1 MSFLRVSKLKATY
14 LPNVDKKG
22 CSDPY
27 TTLQYQGIKKKTEV
41 IKDELNPA
49 WNEKFEWDL
58 GGQALSVEENL
69 IVHVKDWERIGRNR
83 LLGSATVPLK
93 DLVKDSS
100 HTMQADVN
108 LLDANSRMTEAKLSL
123 RLEYIPPKPAKSGEG
138 ETFAAY
144 ETDLGAEIEQVDQGF
159 EEEFGNEAEEGM
171 EGVGDPVRKRQRR
184 KRTARHKLSNKP
196 QDFQV
201 RVRIIEGRQLSG
213 SNISPVVRVIVA
225 SHTRQTKVKHSTNKP
240 FYDETFFFNFQM
252 SPLELFDEIISF
264 EVFNSRKLRANAM
277 IGYFKSDIGFFY
289 DEPSHAVVRK
299 WVLLT
304 DPDDKMAGVK
314 EDDDDDNTAESA
326 KTGKSRGAQGR
337 KMGGIPAGYVKV
349 TVVVLGP
356 GDEAPS
362 TSKSVTEDD
371 TDDIESNLL
380 QPSGVMLRPAVFSLK
395 VYRAEDIPQ
404 MDSGFFEGVKKV
416 LRVGEEQK
424 ELVDPYL
431 SFNFAGRKSKTRIHY
446 NSDHPEFNQELNVQ
460 FKFPSMCE
468 RIKMQIFDWDRLT
481 ADDCVGTGYL
491 PISTISGQGDDG
503 FLPLFGPSF
512 INFYGSTREYS
523 DLPDEYD
530 DLNLGIG
537 EGVAYRGRVLV
548 ELETRLGPSS
558 KEPSEDLQSHEIIR
572 VQPYLRRRKFK
583 LFACFLEATMVS
595 STDGPVEFEV
605 SIGNYGNKL
614 DQSVPPSSST
624 TPPTNAVYDG
634 CYYYYLPWG
643 DTKPCVSV
651 DSHWEDIAFRL
662 DNLNM
667 LTRMCERLESNME
680 KVQLSLEANAP
691 TAETASLLI
700 ALLDQLIYDCKK
712 PLQKVDSV
720 TPGVNE
726 LDLKIQEI
734 RIMEKLTIMEE
745 ASKLRESA
753 TDVAE
758 AMCEIE
764 VYMQRIKDI
773 AVEPQ
778 NSMPDVVIWLLSGTK
793 RIAYFRIPAYEVLY
807 SPHSDACGQY
817 CGKVFNMFMKYPG
830 KKQFNLEDFPEVP
843 AHVRMVVWLGLEKH
857 QEIWTNREQTEG
869 DFCVYAETYENQMN
883 VLGTWTSK
891 GLPRPSWS
899 NARGDLK
906 LYKDYFVPPSGWYF
920 EGDWFVNPELSMTYD
935 RDSGHKSFLEDV
947 FENESRL
954 PGGSW
959 GPSTVP
965 WTDVRGDAVTPRDE
979 ISCPEDWSWTTDWT
993 VDLNRAV
1000 DEDGYEYTVEATL
1013 GGYGPVEKTYHLCRR
1028 RRWVRNRVVIKDLK
1042 LQEEEENR
1050 TEQLSKEGWEYAP
1063 VFTMKFHAKERKM
1076 DLVRRRRWHRKMVQD
1091 DPSAPAVFHLDVGS
1105 SDDDDKDT
1113 ETMMNAPR
1121 MFITFDKPHKF
1132 QLRAYIYQARDLL
1145 AADAD
1150 GFSDPYARVVFGT
1163 QSQVTETLA
1172 RTICPTWD
1180 QTLIFENVQI
1190 YGGIDK
1196 VVNNPPE
1203 VIIELFDKDAV
1214 GKDEFMGRCVVTPL
1228 VKVNGQEPPSP
1239 RLLWYDVSRIGEEAG
1254 EILAAFELFLDEGA
1268 DLPFAPPMKG
1278 NLYLVPNG
1286 IRPVMQRTAIE
1297 VLCWGVRNMKRYQLA
1312 SVSSPSI
1319 EFECGGHVIH
1329 STIIKNTQKNPN
1341 FDQPLFFF
1349 DVYLPKEE
1357 LYTPPM
1363 NIKIHDNRSFGRKPV
1378 VGIHSMK
1385 SMIKFRCEPLCIDDA
1400 LENPIVEELAA
1411 RHGSSHIMDIKEDP
1425 KKGSEQ
1431 ADEDIDWW
1439 SKFYASVGDN
1449 DKAGVYLD
1457 KGYDK
1462 IMVYGTELEKVEVFN
1477 GFQDFVETFYIH
1489 RGKVK
1494 TKSEEEDTIV
1504 GEFKGSFRLYPLPS
1518 DPNSPVPPKILRKL
1532 PPSQPVEC
1540 IIRLYIIRALDLQP
1554 QDTSGLAD
1562 PYLVVNLGKTKISEK
1577 DNYIPN
1583 NLNPIFGKMFELNA
1597 TIPIIKDLRISVM
1610 DYDVIGRDDL
1620 IGETVVDL
1628 ENRFLSR
1635 FRASCGLPQ
1644 TYCTSGPN
1652 QWRDSQTPRQILEY
1666 WCELNSLNKPQYL
1679 GNTQLVLDGKVY
1691 NLTEYEEGMMFHQH
1705 LGSPDQRLALHVL
1718 NSMPVVPEHVET
1730 RALYNSLQPS
1740 VEQGKLQMWV
1750 DIFPKH
1756 MGTPSAPFD
1765 VNPRKPGNY
1774 ELRVIIWNTADVIL
1788 EETSITGEQMSDI
1801 YVKGWVA
1808 GIDES
1813 QKTDVHYRSLD
1824 GEGNFN
1830 WRFCFPFM
1838 FLAAEKV
1845 LVVRKKEHFWS
1856 LDETEERMPP
1866 RLVIQ
1871 IWDNDKFSPDDFLG
1885 QVELNLNRMPKPAK
1899 SARRCTL
1906 EQLPSY
1912 DGGKASSSVE
1922 TVSLFEM
1929 KRVYGWWPCGSQELG
1944 EEMQLT
1950 GKVEMAIEL
1959 LSKDEAE
1966 AKPAGKGRDEPNQNP
1981 TLDEPNRPATSFR
1994 WFTSPLKTM
2003 RYIIW
2008 RNYKWII
2015 IAVLIT
2021 LILVAAV
2028 VVFLYSMP
2036 GYSVKKMF
2044 NV

>member
-1 MSFLRVSKLKATY
+1 MSFLRVLELKAID
-14 LPNVDKKG
+14 LPNVEKKG
-22 CSDPY
+22 TSDPY
-27 TTLQYQGIKKKTEV
+27 VSLEYQGVKKKTEV
-41 IKDELNPA
+41 IKDELNPV

-58 GGQALSVEENL
+58 GGQPLSVEENL

-108 LLDANSRMTEAKLSL
+108 LLDGSNRMTQAKLSL
-123 RLEYIPPKPAKSGEG
+123 RLEYIPPKPAKGVEG
-138 ETFAAY
+138 EISAVD
-144 ETDLGAEIEQVDQGF
+144 ETDLGAEPGFGDEGF
-159 EEEFGNEAEEGM
+159 EEELGDEAEGGGA
-171 EGVGDPVRKRQRR
+171 EGVSDAVRKRRR
-184 KRTARHKLSNKP
+184 KRRTARHKLSNKP

-213 SNISPVVRVIVA
+213 SNISPVVRVTVA
-225 SHTRQTKVKHSTNKP
+225 NHTRQTKVKHSTNKP

-314 EDDDDDNTAESA
+314 EDDEDDAASA
-326 KTGKSRGAQGR
+326 NSGKSRGATGR

-349 TVVVLGP
+349 TVMVLGP

-362 TSKSVTEDD
+362 SSKSVTEDD

-395 VYRAEDIPQ
+395 AYRAEDIPQ
-404 MDSGFFEGVKKV
+404 MDSGFFEGVKKI
-416 LRVGEEQK
+416 LHVGEEQK

-431 SFNFAGRKSKTRIHY
+431 SFNFAGRKSKTRVHY

-468 RIKMQIFDWDRLT
+468 RLKLQIFDWDRLT

-491 PISTISGQGDDG
+491 PISAISGQGDDG

-512 INFYGSTREYS
+512 INLYGSTREYS

-548 ELETRLGPSS
+548 ELETKLGPSS
-558 KEPSEDLQSHEIIR
+558 KEPAEDLQSHEIIR

-643 DTKPCVSV
+643 DTKPCVCV

-691 TAETASLLI
+691 TAETASFLI

-712 PLQKVDSV
+712 PLPKIDSS

-726 LDLKIQEI
+726 LDLKIQET
-734 RIMEKLTIMEE
+734 RMMEKLAILEE

-753 TDVAE
+753 TDVGE
-758 AMCEIE
+758 AMTEIE
-764 VYMQRIKDI
+764 GYMQRLKDI

-793 RIAYFRIPAYEVLY
+793 RIAYFRIPAYDVLY
-807 SPHSDACGQY
+807 SPLGDSCGQF
-817 CGKVFNMFMKYPG
+817 CGRVFNMFMKYPG
-830 KKQFNLEDFPEVP
+830 KKQMNLEDFPEVP
-843 AHVRMVVWLGLEKH
+843 AHVRMIVWLGLEKH
-857 QEIWTNREQTEG
+857 QEAWTNREQTEG

-899 NARGDLK
+899 NPRGDLK
-906 LYKDYFVPPSGWYF
+906 LYKEYFVPPSGWHF

-947 FENESRL
+947 FENASRL

-965 WTDVRGDAVTPRDE
+965 WTDVRGDAVTAKDE
-979 ISCPEDWSWTTDWT
+979 ITCPEDWEWTTEWT

-1000 DEDGYEYTVEATL
+1000 DEDGYEYTVEATF

-1028 RRWVRNRVVIKDLK
+1028 RRWVRNRVVVRDSKV
-1042 LQEEEENR
+1042 EEDEIR
-1050 TEQLSKEGWEYAP
+1050 AEQLAKEGWEYSP

-1091 DPSAPAVFHLDVGS
+1091 DPSAPAVFHIDVGD
-1105 SDDDDKDT
+1105 DDDDKDK

-1121 MFITFDKPHKF
+1121 MFITFDKPHKY

-1145 AADAD
+1145 ASDAD
-1150 GFSDPYARVVFGT
+1150 GFSDPYARIAFGT
-1163 QSQVTETLA
+1163 QSQVTEILA

-1190 YGGIDK
+1190 YGSIDK
-1196 VVNNPPE
+1196 VARNPPE
-1203 VIIELFDKDAV
+1203 VIIELFDKDPV
-1214 GKDEFMGRCVVTPL
+1214 GQDEFMGRCVVTPL
-1228 VKVNGQEPPSP
+1228 VKMNGQEPPAP
-1239 RLLWYDVSRIGEEAG
+1239 RLLWYDITRVGEDAG

-1278 NLYLVPNG
+1278 SLYLVPNG

-1319 EFECGGHVIH
+1319 EFECGGHVVH
-1329 STIIKNTQKNPN
+1329 STVIKNTQKNPN

-1378 VGIHSMK
+1378 VGVHSMK
-1385 SMIKFRCEPLCIDDA
+1385 SMIKFRCEPPSIDEA
-1400 LENPIVEELAA
+1400 LESPIAEEHAS
-1411 RHGSSHIMDIKEDP
+1411 RVSSSHIMDIKEDP

-1439 SKFYASVGDN
+1439 SKFFTSVGDN
-1449 DKAGVYLD
+1449 DKAGAYLE

-1462 IMVYGTELEKVEVFN
+1462 MMVYGTELEKVEVFN

-1494 TKSEEEDTIV
+1494 SKSDEAENIV

-1518 DPNSPVPPKILRKL
+1518 DPNAPLPPKILRKL

-1540 IIRLYIIRALDLQP
+1540 IIRLYVVRALDLQP

-1562 PYLVVNLGKTKISEK
+1562 PYLVVHLGKNKVSDK
-1577 DNYIPN
+1577 DSYIPN

-1666 WCELNSLNKPQYL
+1666 WCELNSMNKPQFL
-1679 GNTQLVLDGKVY
+1679 GNTQLVLDGNVY
-1691 NLTEYEEGMMFHQH
+1691 NLQEFEEGMLFHQH
-1705 LGSPDQRLALHVL
+1705 LGPPDQRLALHVL

-1730 RALYNSLQPS
+1730 RPLFNSLQPS

-1756 MGTPSAPFD
+1756 LGTPGSPFD
-1765 VNPRKPGNY
+1765 ITPRKPGDY
-1774 ELRVIIWNTADVIL
+1774 ELRVIIWNTAEVIL

-1801 YVKGWVA
+1801 YVKGWIS
-1808 GIDES
+1808 GIEES

-1830 WRFCFPFM
+1830 WRFVFPFM

-1856 LDETEERMPP
+1856 LDETEERVPP
-1866 RLVIQ
+1866 QLVIQ
-1871 IWDNDKFSPDDFLG
+1871 VWDNDKFSPDDFLG
-1885 QVELNLNRMPKPAK
+1885 QLELNLNRMPKPAK

-1912 DGGKASSSVE
+1912 DEGRASSSVE

-1929 KRVYGWWPCGSQELG
+1929 KRVYGWWPCMSQEAG

-1959 LSKDEAE
+1959 LTCEEAE
-1966 AKPAGKGRDEPNQNP
+1966 GKPAGKGRDEPNQNP
-1981 TLDEPNRPATSFR
+1981 TLEEPNRPATSFR
-1994 WFTSPLKTM
+1994 WFTSPLKTL

-2015 IAVLIT
+2015 IGILIT
-2021 LILVAAV
+2021 LIIVAAV

>member
-1 MSFLRVSKLKATY
+1 MPFLILREIKATN
-14 LPNVDKKG
+14 LPAVDKKG
-22 CSDPY
+22 KGKSDPY
-27 TTLQYQGIKKKTEV
+27 ASLEFQGVKKKTEV
-41 IKDELNPA
+41 IKDELNPV

-58 GGQALSVEENL
+58 GTQPLSVEENL

-83 LLGSATVPLK
+83 LLGTATVPLK

-108 LLDANSRMTEAKLSL
+108 LLDGSNRMTQAKLSL
-123 RLEYIPPKPAKSGEG
+123 RLEYIPPKPAKGVEG
-138 ETFAAY
+138 DIIPTD
-144 ETDLGAEIEQVDQGF
+144 ETDLGTEQGD
-159 EEEFGNEAEEGM
+159 EFGLEEEGM
-171 EGVGDPVRKRQRR
+171 DDVEGGGAEGVNDAVRKKRR
-184 KRTARHKLSNKP
+184 RRRTARHKLSNKP

-201 RVRIIEGRQLSG
+201 RVRIMEGRQLSG
-213 SNISPVVRVIVA
+213 SNISPVVRVLVA
-225 SHTRQTKVKHSTNKP
+225 NHTRQTKVKHSTNKP

-314 EDDDDDNTAESA
+314 DEDEDDEQPD
-326 KTGKSRGAQGR
+326 TGKSRGASGR
-337 KMGGIPAGYVKV
+337 RSGGIPAGYLKV
-349 TVVVLGP
+349 TVMVLGP

-362 TSKSVTEDD
+362 SSKGATEND

-404 MDSGFFEGVKKV
+404 MDSGFFEGVKRV
-416 LRVGEEQK
+416 LHVGEEQK

-431 SFNFAGRKSKTRIHY
+431 VFNFAGRKSKTRVHY
-446 NSDHPEFNQELNVQ
+446 NSDHPEFNTELNVQ

-468 RIKMQIFDWDRLT
+468 RLKLQIFDWDRLT
-481 ADDCVGTGYL
+481 ADDCIGTAYL
-491 PISTISGQGDDG
+491 PISAISGQGDDG
-503 FLPLFGPSF
+503 FLPLFGPSY

-548 ELETRLGPSS
+548 ELETKLGPSS
-558 KEPSEDLQSHEIIR
+558 KEVAEDLQSHEIIR

-583 LFACFLEATMVS
+583 LFACFLEATMIA
-595 STDGPVEFEV
+595 STDGPLEFEV

-643 DTKPCVSV
+643 DTKPCVCV
-651 DSHWEDIAFRL
+651 DSHWEDISFRL
-662 DNLNM
+662 DNLNI
-667 LTRMCERLESNME
+667 LTRMCERLETNME

-700 ALLDQLIYDCKK
+700 ALLDQLINDCRR
-712 PLQKVDSV
+712 PLPKIDSS

-726 LDLKIQEI
+726 LDLKIQDT
-734 RIMEKLTIMEE
+734 RILEKLAIMEE
-745 ASKLRESA
+745 ATKLRESA

-758 AMCEIE
+758 AMAEIE
-764 VYMQRIKDI
+764 GYMQRLKDI
-773 AVEPQ
+773 SVEPQ
-778 NSMPDVVIWLLSGTK
+778 NSMPDVVIWLISGTK
-793 RIAYFRIPAYEVLY
+793 RIASFRIPAYEVLF
-807 SPHSDACGQY
+807 SPQFDACGQN
-817 CGKVFNMFMKYPG
+817 CGKVLNMFMKYPG
-830 KKQFNLEDFPEVP
+830 KKQMNLEDFPEVP
-843 AHVRMVVWLGLEKH
+843 AHVRMIVWLGLEKH
-857 QEIWTNREQTEG
+857 QEDWTNREQTEG

-899 NARGDLK
+899 NARGDLR
-906 LYKDYFVPPSGWYF
+906 LYKEYFVTPPGWRF
-920 EGDWFVNPELSMTYD
+920 EEDWFVNPELSMTYD

-959 GPSTVP
+959 GPSSVP
-965 WTDVRGDAVTPRDE
+965 WTDVRGDAVTARDE
-979 ISCPEDWSWTTDWT
+979 LVCPEEWEWTSDWT

-1000 DEDGYEYTVEATL
+1000 DEDGFEYTVEATF

-1028 RRWVRNRVVIKDLK
+1028 RRWVRNRVLVTDAKME
-1042 LQEEEENR
+1042 QEQIR
-1050 TEQLSKEGWEYAP
+1050 AEQLAKEGWEYSP

-1076 DLVRRRRWHRKMVQD
+1076 DLVRRRRWHRKMVQE
-1091 DPSAPAVFHLDVGS
+1091 DPSAPAVFHIDVG
-1105 SDDDDKDT
+1105 DGDDDKEQ

-1121 MFITFDKPHKF
+1121 MFITFDKPHKY
-1132 QLRAYIYQARDLL
+1132 QLRAYLYQARDLL
-1145 AADAD
+1145 ASDAD
-1150 GFSDPYARVVFGT
+1150 GFSDPYARIAFGT
-1163 QSQVTETLA
+1163 QSQVTEILT

-1190 YGGIDK
+1190 YGSIDK
-1196 VVNNPPE
+1196 VANNPPE
-1203 VIIELFDKDAV
+1203 VIIELFDKDPV
-1214 GKDEFMGRCVVTPL
+1214 GQDEFMGRCVIKPL
-1228 VKVNGQEPPSP
+1228 VKMNGQGPPAP
-1239 RLLWYDVSRIGEEAG
+1239 RLLWYDVTRCGEEAG

-1278 NLYLVPNG
+1278 SLFLVPNG

-1312 SVSSPSI
+1312 SVASPSI
-1319 EFECGGHVIH
+1319 EFECGGHVVH
-1329 STIIKNTQKNPN
+1329 STVIKNTQKNPN

-1363 NIKIHDNRSFGRKPV
+1363 NIKVHDNRSFGRKPV

-1385 SMIKFRCEPLCIDDA
+1385 SMKKFRCEPASMDEPADL
-1400 LENPIVEELAA
+1400 PIAESESG
-1411 RHGSSHIMDIKEDP
+1411 RHGSSHIMDIKEEQ

-1431 ADEDIDWW
+1431 QDEDIDWW
-1439 SKFYASVGDN
+1439 SKFYASVGDV
-1449 DKAGVYLD
+1449 DKAGVYLE
-1457 KGYDK
+1457 KGFDK
-1462 IMVYGTELEKVEVFN
+1462 IMVYDTELEKVEVFN
-1477 GFQDFVETFYIH
+1477 GFQDFVETFFIH

-1494 TKSEEEDTIV
+1494 SKAEEEETIV
-1504 GEFKGSFRLYPLPS
+1504 GEFKGSFRIYPLPS
-1518 DPNSPVPPKILRKL
+1518 DPNSPLPPKILRKL

-1540 IIRLYIIRALDLQP
+1540 IIRVYVIRALDLQP

-1562 PYLVVNLGKTKISEK
+1562 PYLVVHLGKTKVSDK
-1577 DNYIPN
+1577 DSYVPN
-1583 NLNPIFGKMFELNA
+1583 NLNPLFGKMFELTA

-1620 IGETVVDL
+1620 IGETTVDL

-1635 FRASCGLPQ
+1635 FRSTCGLPQ

-1666 WCELNSLNKPQYL
+1666 WCELNSLGKPQFL

-1691 NLTEYEEGMMFHQH
+1691 NLQEFEEGMLFHPH
-1705 LGSPDQRLALHVL
+1705 LGPPDQRLALHVL

-1730 RALYNSLQPS
+1730 RALYNSLQPNI
-1740 VEQGKLQMWV
+1740 EQGKLQMWV

-1756 MGTPSAPFD
+1756 MGIPGSPFD

-1774 ELRVIIWNTADVIL
+1774 ELRVIIWNTSDVIL
-1788 EETSITGEQMSDI
+1788 DETSITGEKMSDI
-1801 YVKGWVA
+1801 YVKGWIA
-1808 GIDES
+1808 GIDDS

-1830 WRFCFPFM
+1830 WRFVFPFM

-1856 LDETEERMPP
+1856 LDETEERVPP

-1871 IWDNDKFSPDDFLG
+1871 IWDNDKFSADDFLG
-1885 QVELNLNRMPKPAK
+1885 QLELNLNRMPKPAK
-1899 SARRCTL
+1899 SARRCSL
-1906 EQLPSY
+1906 QQIPSY
-1912 DGGKASSSVE
+1912 EEGRASSSVE
-1922 TVSLFEM
+1922 TVSLFES
-1929 KRVYGWWPCGSQELG
+1929 KRVYGWWPCVAQEAG

-1950 GKVEMAIEL
+1950 GKVEMALEL
-1959 LSKDEAE
+1959 LTHDEAE
-1966 AKPAGKGRDEPNQNP
+1966 GKPAGKGRDEPNQNP

-1994 WFTSPLKTM
+1994 WFTSPLKTL

-2015 IAVLIT
+2015 IGVLIT
-2021 LILVAAV
+2021 LLIVAAIV
-2028 VVFLYSMP
+2028 IFLYSMP
-2036 GYSVKKMF
+2036 GYSVKKIF